1 MPEIQNKYIK
11 MKVFAKGQVVIPVQ
25 LRKEYHIEI
34 GDRIDVISTP
44 EGILLKS
51 NTKKE
56 NINTLTE
63 RLFGIFSNYASD
75 KTEADKNEIT
85 KATEKEFTQRLFY

>member
-1 MPEIQNKYIK
+1 

-34 GDRIDVISTP
+34 GDRIDVIPTP

-51 NTKKE
+51 NPKKN
-56 NINTLTE
+56 NISTLTE
-63 RLFGIFSNYASD
+63 KLYGIFSNYASN
-75 KTEADKNEIT
+75 KNEAGKNEII
-85 KATEKEFTQRLFY
+85 KATEKGFTQKWER